1 MTDIVK
7 QLRWCDGNPMCLQ
20 AADEIERL
28 RGLLREARTVGA
40 MQIPDWLARID
51 AALRSTDQPSAAL
64 TNEAALKAQDND
76 PAAIYL
82 GPACEADS
90 GSYGDGRTWAED
102 QPWDDCEC
110 GHKPVRYVRADIH
123 DAIAARLAALEESTV
138 AANNS
143 QLRLID
149 RLAEAQEQAK
159 ADRLVVD
166 EAYRN
171 ERIAKARLVD
181 KNILLAQ
188 AVEYGND
195 YKRERD
201 DLMVNY
207 QATLARLAE
216 REAEIAKNGRHAMRV
231 TVSQLEARL
240 AEYEN
245 IIIPSW
251 KREEEMWRQDEAR
264 LAEAIECCTIK
275 DNRNLRLE
283 AELAALKRA
292 AWDVHEVIG
301 DALDG
306 DADMDDVCNAWNE
319 LGELLP
325 AHRPTDS
332 ADEVQR

>member
-1 MTDIVK
+1 MTDWTQRFTIDSSDV
-7 QLRWCDGNPMCLQ
+7 GNI
-20 AADEIERL
+20 AYRDEYVERL

-123 DAIAARLAALEESTV
+123 DAIAARLA
-138 AANNS
+138 
-143 QLRLID
+143 
-149 RLAEAQEQAK
+149 EAQEQAK

-216 REAEIAKNGRHAMRV
+216 ITKDRDAYFADLLDKN
-231 TVSQLEARL
+231 S
-240 AEYEN
+240 
-245 IIIPSW
+245 
-251 KREEEMWRQDEAR
+251 R
-264 LAEAIECCTIK
+264 LAEAE
-275 DNRNLRLE
+275 
-283 AELAALKRA
+283 AALREICAVDKA
-292 AWDVHEVIG
+292 APGRKDCHIW
-301 DALDG
+301 
-306 DADMDDVCNAWNE
+306 ADMLEIAVGYFPDRHWNWRIRK
-319 LGELLP
+319 G
-325 AHRPTDS
+325 S
-332 ADEVQR
+332 